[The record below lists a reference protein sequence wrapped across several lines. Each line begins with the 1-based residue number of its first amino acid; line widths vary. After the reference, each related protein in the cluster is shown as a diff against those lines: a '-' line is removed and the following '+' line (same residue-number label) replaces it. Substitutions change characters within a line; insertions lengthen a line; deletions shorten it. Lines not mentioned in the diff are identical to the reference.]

1 MSFGLFTSDLAAQ
14 FAVSVTIKSSFS
26 YSLNFAVSVTLS
38 RLLKNEKSSKSD
50 KENYLSQADH
60 THQLEIKSIMDTW
73 SRQSG
78 YPVLTVTKDG
88 EDLVI
93 SQKSF
98 LLAKAE
104 SAKKSKKNKGMKKG
118 EDEDDKVPEE

>member
-1 MSFGLFTSDLAAQ
+1 ME
-14 FAVSVTIKSSFS
+14 
-26 YSLNFAVSVTLS
+26 Y
-38 RLLKNEKSSKSD
+38 
-50 KENYLSQADH
+50 YLSQADH

-78 YPVLTVTKDG
+78 YPVLTVTRDG

-104 SAKKSKKNKGMKKG
+104 SAKKSKKNKGIKKG
-118 EDEDDKVPEE
+118 EDEDDKLPEE